1 MSEPTIPV
9 GTNPF
14 LKQEGGNHYSK
25 MPLQPI
31 LFATMNNYDP
41 AAFSILKYLS
51 RFRSKDGL
59 KDLRKAAHFVELR
72 EAMIV
77 SGDVVAL
84 TPPVKITMG
93 RYVTLNNITN
103 SERIA
108 LLKLEEW
115 VCGCEDYGAFT
126 HPERL
131 MVFIQHL
138 ISNFD
143 GS

>member
-9 GTNPF
+9 VTNPF

-31 LFATMNNYDP
+31 LFATVNNYDP

-72 EAMIV
+72 EAMVV

-84 TPPVKITMG
+84 TPPTRLAMG
-93 RYVTLNNITN
+93 YYIEVNNIAGF
-103 SERIA
+103 ERLA

-115 VCGCEDYGAFT
+115 VCGCEEYGVFSQ
-126 HPERL
+126 PERL
-131 MVFIQHL
+131 MVL
-138 ISNFD
+138 IKDLIANFD
-143 GS
+143 AE

>member
-72 EAMIV
+72 EAMIL
-77 SGDVVAL
+77 SGDIAQIV
-84 TPPVKITMG
+84 PPAWVKMSTYIEVNGITG
-93 RYVTLNNITN
+93 
-103 SERIA
+103 SEKNA

-115 VCGCEDYGAFT
+115 VYHNGDLGLLTYTRPLIVCING
-126 HPERL
+126 
-131 MVFIQHL
+131 L
-138 ISNFD
+138 ISDFD
-143 GS
+143 FS